1 MCDPILLTLL
11 IMRPHYS
18 QSSRENATPSSGTS
32 PLVSYKEVPPI
43 PPRGNS
49 YIKVTGVLFVSL
61 MSENCSFWLLF
72 LSGQKANIQ
81 LNLHTATFLQR
92 PIFGRIPY
100 IDSCLNL
107 STTGLF
113 LLSQRSPFYLL
124 ARSAKVANWSQVSSH
139 CWKSG
144 IWSSLI
150 IWSVTKYH
158 WAYFH
163 LKSTLFLRQ
172 YEQQLNPRQI
182 IIYKRLTEINSS
194 YYGLSC

>member
-92 PIFGRIPY
+92 PICGRNSIHWLLFRPLY
-100 IDSCLNL
+100 N
-107 STTGLF
+107 GHF
-113 LLSQRSPFYLL
+113 LLSPRSPFYLL
-124 ARSAKVANWSQVSSH
+124 AKVANWSQVSLH

-150 IWSVTKYH
+150 IWLVTKYH

>member
-1 MCDPILLTLL
+1 
-11 IMRPHYS
+11 
-18 QSSRENATPSSGTS
+18 
-32 PLVSYKEVPPI
+32 
-43 PPRGNS
+43 
-49 YIKVTGVLFVSL
+49 
-61 MSENCSFWLLF
+61 MSENCSLWSLL

-124 ARSAKVANWSQVSSH
+124 ARSAKVANWSQVSLH

-150 IWSVTKYH
+150 IWLVTKYHWTRAIIVQLWLLH

-163 LKSTLFLRQ
+163 LKSTLLVRTPRYKENPTKRTTAKSRVNNNLQAFDWNKIRTLANEDTNQTNSRSLRC
-172 YEQQLNPRQI
+172 PP
-182 IIYKRLTEINSS
+182 
-194 YYGLSC
+194 